1 MLEQDK
7 IRNSNTPISKAV
19 EPQRKAAV
27 NKAVEHA
34 QSIIDRVHK
43 HLAAH
48 DWDLTKAAPYPNSFN
63 MGREQYMRAK
73 AHHDIHSNLTQ
84 RKDKAT
90 SYSAGRNQ
98 PNVRAPHPEA
108 EARFLKDAAEQA
120 HSGYDS
126 FVAKLHEKV
135 GEHTH
140 AELTGNHVWGHSI
153 LHIKHADGSAQKWK
167 TQQIFKLS
175 KLGKPHNQWPT
186 RKVK

>member
-1 MLEQDK
+1 MTEQDK
-7 IRNSNTPISKAV
+7 IRGSNTPISKAV

-34 QSIIDRVHK
+34 RSIIDRVHANLK
-43 HLAAH
+43 EH
-48 DWDLTKAAPYPNSFN
+48 DWDLTKAAPRAESFN
-63 MGREQYMRAK
+63 MGREQYMKVQGR
-73 AHHDIHSNLTQ
+73 HDLHSNLTR
-84 RKDKAT
+84 RKDKSG
-90 SYSAGRNQ
+90 SYSAGRNV
-98 PNVRAPHPEA
+98 PNIREPHPEA
-108 EARFLKDAAEQA
+108 EARFLKDASEQA

-140 AELTGNHVWGHSI
+140 AELVGNHVWGHSI
-153 LHIKHADGSAQKWK
+153 LHVTHKDGSTQKWK